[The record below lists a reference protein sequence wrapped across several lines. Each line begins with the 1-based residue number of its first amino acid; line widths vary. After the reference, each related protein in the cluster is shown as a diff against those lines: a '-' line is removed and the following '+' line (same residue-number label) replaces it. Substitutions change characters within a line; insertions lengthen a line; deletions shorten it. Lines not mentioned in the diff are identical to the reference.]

1 MPTDYH
7 GNSKD
12 ALSSPPGGRGAGS
25 TLWNRIAEALRD
37 FPPAYFAMV
46 MATGIVSIACHFLGY
61 ELLAFPLFYLN
72 ILLYCIL
79 WALTIARLILH
90 RERFVKDLKTHN
102 RGAGF
107 FTIIASTGI
116 MGNQAVILADARQP
130 ALILL
135 GVGIIFWVV
144 LIYTVFTLFT
154 VQPEKPTL
162 EIGINGTWLVATVA
176 TQSISVLS
184 GILAQEAGQARNVW
198 LFFSLCMFLTGCML
212 YLLII
217 ALIFYRFM
225 FFELTPQSLG
235 HPYWINMGAVAIT
248 TLAGTTLIANSSG
261 SPFLMSILPFTTGF
275 TLFFWTTATW
285 WIPLLVLLGIWRFVI
300 HHGGFAYD
308 PSYWS
313 MVFPLG
319 MYTTCTFQLARV
331 NGLEFLM
338 PIPRL
343 FIFAAILAW
352 ALTFWGFVKSLRQF
366 FRAVPTDEDL

>member
-1 MPTDYH
+1 
-7 GNSKD
+7 
-12 ALSSPPGGRGAGS
+12 
-25 TLWNRIAEALRD
+25 
-37 FPPAYFAMV
+37 
-46 MATGIVSIACHFLGY
+46 
-61 ELLAFPLFYLN
+61 
-72 ILLYCIL
+72 
-79 WALTIARLILH
+79 
-90 RERFVKDLKTHN
+90 
-102 RGAGF
+102 
-107 FTIIASTGI
+107 
-116 MGNQAVILADARQP
+116 VILADARQP

-135 GVGIIFWVV
+135 GVGIIFWLV

-184 GILAQEAGQARNVW
+184 GILAQQAGYARNVW

-300 HHGGFAYD
+300 HRGGFAYD
-308 PSYWS
+308 PLYWS

-352 ALTFWGFVKSLRQF
+352 ALTFWGFVKSLIQF
-366 FRAVPTDEDL
+366 FRAVPTGEDP